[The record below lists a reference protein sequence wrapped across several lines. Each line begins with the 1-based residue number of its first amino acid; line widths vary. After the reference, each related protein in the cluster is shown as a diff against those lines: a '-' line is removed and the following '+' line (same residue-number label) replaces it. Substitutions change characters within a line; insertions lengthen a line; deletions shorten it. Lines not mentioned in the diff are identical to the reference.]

1 VTAQLRA
8 ELLKHRST
16 FTNLGLFL
24 AMLGLVLLAVLLHAL
39 SLPGERLD
47 SASNQVQVFRF
58 GPLLGAL
65 FAGLVGALSITS
77 EIRHGTIRPTFL
89 MTPRR
94 GRVIAAKIV
103 ASGLVG
109 IVFGL
114 FAVVVAICAGS
125 AALAARGIP
134 ITLDGSD
141 YILVPAGGIAAAAL
155 WAPIGLGLGAFLHN
169 QVATLVTIFLWLFF
183 VENLLLDSSR
193 AQGGSGRAQ
202 RQPRSPDSTLT
213 GCSPPPSVRF
223 CSASMPRQQPPPA
236 RSTRSA
242 AMSHEAGRR
251 SLSQPSTCRGHKTD
265 TSETTRAT
273 SRDASGLPGM
283 E

>member
-94 GRVIAAKIV
+94 GRVIAAQIV

-155 WAPIGLGLGAFLHN
+155 WAPIGLGLGAFLRN
-169 QVATLVTIFLWLFF
+169 QVATLVTISSGCS
-183 VENLLLDSSR
+183 SSR
-193 AQGGSGRAQ
+193 TSFSIRPGRRA
-202 RQPRSPDSTLT
+202 
-213 GCSPPPSVRF
+213 VR
-223 CSASMPRQQPPPA
+223 
-236 RSTRSA
+236 
-242 AMSHEAGRR
+242 AGR
-251 SLSQPSTCRGHKTD
+251 SG
-265 TSETTRAT
+265 
-273 SRDASGLPGM
+273 SRDHRTRP
-283 E
+283 